1 MLHHSLMRKI
11 PPSKPPAV
19 IDTRLKIT
27 DPALCAYIDKN
38 RKIGVRDVNQQIVYM
53 LRYAAAQM
61 SAHDQENMKEAQKG

>member
-1 MLHHSLMRKI
+1 MRKI
-11 PPSKPPAV
+11 LPSKPPAV

-38 RKIGVRDVNQQIVYM
+38 RKIGVRDVNQQIIYM